1 LSAIGLMYQGSL
13 VRIRTQT
20 PAIFR
25 SILPSWEQKKSPW
38 VNRYYYNWSFG
49 LYNGYTP
56 WSRPKGEA
64 NLDKITNRDL
74 LLEFLPSRG
83 CNDIRFFPSY
93 TVYVYAATYN
103 ILRIY
108 GGRAGIMFAY

>member
-1 LSAIGLMYQGSL
+1 MYQGSL
-13 VRIRTQT
+13 VRLRTQT
-20 PAIFR
+20 PALFR

-64 NLDKITNRDL
+64 NLDKIVNINLR
-74 LLEFLPSRG
+74 LELQPFAGREATAVPRYL
-83 CNDIRFFPSY
+83 I
-93 TVYVYAATYN
+93 YVWAETYN
-103 ILRIY
+103 IFRVY
-108 GGRAGIMFAY
+108 GGRAGMMFAY